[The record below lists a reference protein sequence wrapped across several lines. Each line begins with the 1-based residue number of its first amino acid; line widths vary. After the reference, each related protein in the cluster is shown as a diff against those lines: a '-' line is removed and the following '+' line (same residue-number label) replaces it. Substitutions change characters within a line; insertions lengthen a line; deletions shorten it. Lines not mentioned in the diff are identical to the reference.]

1 MATNDQRR
9 LERAQEKLD
18 AIEANGQGGLP
29 IAQPIAVGA
38 PSMRRSKS
46 GKPER
51 THENVLIVLR
61 HSPDWKGLIGHD
73 TFAEQIVLQAAPP
86 WLSEVGED
94 WQVVEWGDADS
105 VHLVEW
111 LSREHNLQVPP
122 KTVHECVMLIASEE
136 SFSPPARWLATLNW
150 DRIPRVNKW
159 LHIYLGCEDCTYTS
173 QLSVYLLVAL
183 VRRALDPG
191 HKIDQMIVLEGDQG
205 VGKSTALRTLIGA
218 KWFNDSPLDIA
229 SKDGA
234 IQLQGTWLYEISE
247 LESFSK
253 RELTTIKAYL
263 SRQHDRFRPPYGKF
277 VATFRRQTVFVGTTN
292 QSHYLIDETGNRR
305 FLPIT
310 VGAID
315 LEALKRDRDQLFAEA
330 MALAADER
338 NGWLSYVKQTREVV
352 EAQERRVESD
362 PWEDD
367 ALKQADELSGVVRR
381 PFQAGEVLK
390 AMDMPIAQITK
401 AASDRIGRILRM
413 NGFRYGTHRDPV
425 TKKVIKG
432 YRHMQQNEDSPS
444 TESERE
450 PGEDG

>member
-9 LERAQEKLD
+9 LDRAQEKLD
-18 AIEANGQGGLP
+18 AIEANGQGGSP
-29 IAQPIAVGA
+29 IAPPIAVGA

-94 WQVVEWGDADS
+94 WQVVEWSDADS

-150 DRIPRVNKW
+150 DRVPRVNKW
-159 LHIYLGCEDCTYTS
+159 LHAYLGCEDCTYTS

-218 KWFNDSPLDIA
+218 EWFNDSPLDIA

-263 SRQHDRFRPPYGKF
+263 SRQHDRFRRPYGKF
-277 VATFRRQTVFVGTTN
+277 VSTFKRQTVFVGTTN
-292 QSHYLIDETGNRR
+292 QSHYLVDETGNRR
-305 FLPIT
+305 FLPIA

-315 LEALKRDRDQLFAEA
+315 LESLERDRAQLFAEA
-330 MALAADER
+330 LALAADER
-338 NGWLSYVKQTREVV
+338 NGWLSYVQQTDDVRA
-352 EAQERRVESD
+352 AQDNRLETD

-367 ALKQADELSGVVRR
+367 VLTKALDLSGVVGR
-381 PFQAGEVLK
+381 PVQAGQILK
-390 AMDMPIAQITK
+390 EMDVPVSQITQT
-401 AASDRIGRILRM
+401 ASNRVGRILRM
-413 NGFRYGTHRDPV
+413 NGWRRGSHRDPIGG
-425 TKKVIKG
+425 KVVKG
-432 YRHMQQNEDSPS
+432 YREKKW
-444 TESERE
+444 TEQ
-450 PGEDG
+450 